1 MKIDCQIIQDL
12 FPLYLD
18 DVCSQASRLAVE
30 QHLEECESCR
40 SVLQDLQ
47 AFPNLSLTSEPHQQ
61 EAVAKRSFRKIRRRW
76 IASLLALL
84 MLLPLGFAG
93 YLGYNEYHRSGICF
107 SNLDELWT
115 CHQFASALESGD
127 YSKAAS
133 FLDPSAMYEECQ
145 EALAMTVSDHM
156 PSCINVTIDGE
167 NWVVKEWFASQYGIG
182 SDETWSYLIHNG
194 IDGALI
200 PEAVWLSAYPALV
213 PGGSY
218 RVDNTY
224 YYRYETQW
232 GNFMV
237 AEQTWNH
244 LQTLSGDDA
253 IFGELINMYPEHMYR
268 DLEPVF
274 RQHAEQIVTD
284 IQTRLASVKGMNKEE
299 YRDHVRKQYAKQL
312 EMLADQDVRFESVD
326 YQDAQDCGCW
336 IVSYRLQAVNGS
348 QTATFYLDLNMTEA
362 GIGSVHFHYA
372 GAEESL
378 LLEIATASLHPPTH

>member
-47 AFPNLSLTSEPHQQ
+47 AFPNLSLTAEPPQQ

-76 IASLLALL
+76 IASLLAML

-127 YSKAAS
+127 YSKAAD

-156 PSCINVTIDGE
+156 PSCVNITIDGE

-182 SDETWSYLIHNG
+182 SNETWFYLIHNG

-200 PEAVWLSAYPALV
+200 PEAVWLNAYPALV
-213 PGGSY
+213 QGGSY

-224 YYRYETQW
+224 YYRYETRW

-237 AEQTWNH
+237 TENTWNL
-244 LQTLSGDDA
+244 LQSFSGDDA
-253 IFGELINMYPEHMYR
+253 VFSELINMYPEDMYR
-268 DLEPVF
+268 DLEPVL
-274 RQHAEQIVTD
+274 RQTAEQIVAD
-284 IQTRLASVKGMNKEE
+284 IQTRLAGVKGMDKDE
-299 YRDHVRKQYAKQL
+299 YYDHVRTQYARQL
-312 EMLADQDVRFESVD
+312 DALTDQGIRFENVD
-326 YQDAQDCGCW
+326 YQGAQDCGFW
-336 IVSYRLQAVNGS
+336 MVSYRLQAVKGN
-348 QTATFYLDLNMTEA
+348 QKATFYLDLYMTDA
-362 GIGSVHFHYA
+362 GIRLLCIHYA
-372 GAEESL
+372 ETDASPL
-378 LLEIATASLHPPTH
+378 LDTATVSLHPPTH